1 MNADCGEGG
10 SQHQP
15 PPPHIP
21 SRFLQDDYS
30 IQVSIND
37 HLDIYCPHY
46 SAPTPWAESFT
57 LFMVD
62 EEGYRGCSETPGA
75 FKRWECN
82 KPFAPFVPV
91 RFSEKIQR
99 FTPFSL
105 GFEFRPGETYY
116 YICEDGGGGGG
127 GSIKK
132 FNICN
137 VCEIDSWI

>member
-1 MNADCGEGG
+1 MIWGG
-10 SQHQP
+10 LSEMP
-15 PPPHIP
+15 PPIMIWGSLADADPP
-21 SRFLQDDYS
+21 RPVRRFLQDDYS

-46 SAPTPWAESFT
+46 SSPTAWPESFT

-62 EEGYRGCSETPGA
+62 EDGFRRCSESPAA
-75 FKRWECN
+75 FKRWECKN
-82 KPFAPFVPV
+82 PFAPFVPV

-116 YICEDGGGGGG
+116 Y
-127 GSIKK
+127 
-132 FNICN
+132 
-137 VCEIDSWI
+137 

>member
-1 MNADCGEGG
+1 MSDPLIWGG
-10 SQHQP
+10 SQGCRPPSMTGVSRGRRP
-15 PPPHIP
+15 PP
-21 SRFLQDDYS
+21 RFLQDDYS

-46 SAPTPWAESFT
+46 SAPTARPESFT

-62 EEGYRGCSETPGA
+62 ADGFRRCSEGPAA
-75 FKRWECN
+75 FKRWECKN
-82 KPFAPFVPV
+82 PFAPFVPV

-116 YICEDGGGGGG
+116 YICE
-127 GSIKK
+127 
-132 FNICN
+132 
-137 VCEIDSWI
+137 W